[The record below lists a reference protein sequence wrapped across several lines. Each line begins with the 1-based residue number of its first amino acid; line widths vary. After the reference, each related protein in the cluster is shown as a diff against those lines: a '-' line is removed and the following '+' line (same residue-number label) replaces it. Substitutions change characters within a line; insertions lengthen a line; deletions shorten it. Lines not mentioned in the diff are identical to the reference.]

1 MSAHTIGGIKPRST
15 AAIIVIGDEI
25 LKGSTLD
32 TNSHFLC
39 KRLHKLG
46 VVVRK
51 IHVIGDEVNS
61 ISNEIKEL
69 HTKVDFLFTTGGIGP
84 THDDKTFLGLA
95 KAFEDE
101 LVFNEEIASA
111 VSSLSKKTEPN
122 KGFIQ
127 KLSTIPRSAT
137 LRWGR
142 EKGTGERGKY
152 PIVQVKNIVAFPG
165 VPRFCEL
172 AFDNIE
178 EELFPSTEFRP
189 IFRETIYA
197 NKSEFEFSDELTKT
211 ADNFEGRVEIGSYP
225 DFNNNYYKTKLI
237 VESENEED
245 GAKAVEE
252 LKKIIAENLVYYDAK
267 PWLNTVQKWNAFR
280 ERKLVSNPNF
290 VKSLDGAMACI
301 DGILDEYSLNQIALS
316 FNGGKDC
323 TVLLHMLRVA
333 IDKYGPGQKIAGF
346 HIVCDDQF
354 PELTQFI
361 IDAAKMYNIVV
372 MELPGPL
379 IIGVSSL
386 KEQRPQIVP
395 VLMGS
400 RASDPNG
407 KYMKSKVE
415 WTDSDWPRVLR
426 VCPILPWSYQDVWMM
441 LRGLCVHYCQLY
453 DQGYT
458 SLGGRETTVP
468 NEMLRIESS
477 GNIRYCPAYTL
488 NDGNEERKGRKN
500 K

>member
-1 MSAHTIGGIKPRST
+1 MLSLPHANGHSLCMEKFAHTS
-15 AAIIVIGDEI
+15 
-25 LKGSTLD
+25 
-32 TNSHFLC
+32 
-39 KRLHKLG
+39 
-46 VVVRK
+46 
-51 IHVIGDEVNS
+51 S
-61 ISNEIKEL
+61 I
-69 HTKVDFLFTTGGIGP
+69 
-84 THDDKTFLGLA
+84 A
-95 KAFEDE
+95 
-101 LVFNEEIASA
+101 
-111 VSSLSKKTEPN
+111 
-122 KGFIQ
+122 
-127 KLSTIPRSAT
+127 TIPRSAT

-290 VKSLDGAMACI
+290 V
-301 DGILDEYSLNQIALS
+301 
-316 FNGGKDC
+316 
-323 TVLLHMLRVA
+323 
-333 IDKYGPGQKIAGF
+333 
-346 HIVCDDQF
+346 
-354 PELTQFI
+354 
-361 IDAAKMYNIVV
+361 AKMYNIVV

-477 GNIRYCPAYTL
+477 GNIRYCPAYAL

>member
-1 MSAHTIGGIKPRST
+1 
-15 AAIIVIGDEI
+15 
-25 LKGSTLD
+25 
-32 TNSHFLC
+32 
-39 KRLHKLG
+39 
-46 VVVRK
+46 
-51 IHVIGDEVNS
+51 
-61 ISNEIKEL
+61 
-69 HTKVDFLFTTGGIGP
+69 
-84 THDDKTFLGLA
+84 
-95 KAFEDE
+95 
-101 LVFNEEIASA
+101 
-111 VSSLSKKTEPN
+111 
-122 KGFIQ
+122 
-127 KLSTIPRSAT
+127 
-137 LRWGR
+137 
-142 EKGTGERGKY
+142 
-152 PIVQVKNIVAFPG
+152 
-165 VPRFCEL
+165 
-172 AFDNIE
+172 
-178 EELFPSTEFRP
+178 
-189 IFRETIYA
+189 
-197 NKSEFEFSDELTKT
+197 
-211 ADNFEGRVEIGSYP
+211 
-225 DFNNNYYKTKLI
+225 
-237 VESENEED
+237 
-245 GAKAVEE
+245 
-252 LKKIIAENLVYYDAK
+252 
-267 PWLNTVQKWNAFR
+267 
-280 ERKLVSNPNF
+280 
-290 VKSLDGAMACI
+290 MACI
-301 DGILDEYSLNQIALS
+301 DDILDEYSLNQIALS

-333 IDKYGPGQKIAGF
+333 IDK
-346 HIVCDDQF
+346 
-354 PELTQFI
+354 
-361 IDAAKMYNIVV
+361 YNIVV